1 VRRDMITQNSG
12 RKWMRLALVA
22 GLGMVWTSGV
32 LAQEAAPPAAPEA
45 APAAAAEPA
54 APAVAA
60 PAAPAA
66 AAGQLELNKAAEGE
80 QKAEVDTSFWA
91 VVVGS
96 GFLGVVL
103 WIGLLATLISM
114 IYFTVDCAMT
124 VKVARIIPSALV
136 QQVTESMSQG
146 DVVKALQQCKDE
158 PSPMAN
164 ILMAAFSHVEE
175 GFDTIQ
181 EAVQVAA
188 EFESERLMQHI
199 SWLSVTASLAPML
212 GLLGTV
218 QGMIA
223 AFAGLA
229 TGGAANTGMLAL
241 AISQALWTTAA
252 GLCVA
257 IPAITSFTVFRNL
270 ANRVAL
276 RMQAITMDLIKD
288 LRNVE
293 VVAE

>member
-1 VRRDMITQNSG
+1 MRRHVVKGIG
-12 RKWMRLALVA
+12 LVA
-22 GLGMVWTSGV
+22 MVILGTAGWWQRAG
-32 LAQEAAPPAAPEA
+32 AQEAPAPAPQAAPEA
-45 APAAAAEPA
+45 A
-54 APAVAA
+54 A
-60 PAAPAA
+60 PAAPGTG
-66 AAGQLELNKAAEGE
+66 AAGQLELQKGAETEAARRTQTG
-80 QKAEVDTSFWA
+80 FMA
-91 VVVGS
+91 VVTNS
-96 GFLGVVL
+96 GILGVIIWL
-103 WIGLLATLISM
+103 GLLAALISW
-114 IYFTVDCAMT
+114 IYFTFDCSLT
-124 VKVARIIPSALV
+124 VRAKRMIPQTLV
-136 QQVTESMSQG
+136 EKVTEAMSQG
-146 DVVKALQQCKDE
+146 DVMKALQHCKDE

-164 ILMAAFSHVEE
+164 ILIAAFSHVEE

-188 EFESERLMQHI
+188 DFETERLMQHI

-218 QGMIA
+218 QGMIM

-229 TGGAANTGMLAL
+229 MAGAGQTALLAL

-257 IPAITSFTVFRNL
+257 IPAISTFTVFRNL
-270 ANRVAL
+270 ANRLTL
-276 RMQAITMDLIKD
+276 RMQAITLDLIKD

>member
-1 VRRDMITQNSG
+1 MRRQVVKGIG
-12 RKWMRLALVA
+12 LAAMVMLGIA
-22 GLGMVWTSGV
+22 GWWQRAG
-32 LAQEAAPPAAPEA
+32 AQEASAPEP
-45 APAAAAEPA
+45 APGA
-54 APAVAA
+54 AA
-60 PAAPAA
+60 PAAPGPG
-66 AAGQLELNKAAEGE
+66 AAGQLELQKGAETEAAKKPQTG
-80 QKAEVDTSFWA
+80 FMA
-91 VVVGS
+91 VVTNS
-96 GFLGVVL
+96 GILGVIIWL
-103 WIGLLATLISM
+103 GLLAALISW
-114 IYFTVDCAMT
+114 IYFTFDCSLT
-124 VKVARIIPSALV
+124 VRAKRMIPQTLV
-136 QQVTESMSQG
+136 EKVTEAMSQG
-146 DVVKALQQCKDE
+146 DVMKALQHCKDE

-164 ILMAAFSHVEE
+164 ILIAAFSHVEE

-188 EFESERLMQHI
+188 DFETERLMQHI

-218 QGMIA
+218 QGMIM

-229 TGGAANTGMLAL
+229 MAGAGQTALLAL

-257 IPAITSFTVFRNL
+257 IPAISTFTVFRNL
-270 ANRVAL
+270 ANRLTL
-276 RMQAITMDLIKD
+276 RMQAITLDLIKD